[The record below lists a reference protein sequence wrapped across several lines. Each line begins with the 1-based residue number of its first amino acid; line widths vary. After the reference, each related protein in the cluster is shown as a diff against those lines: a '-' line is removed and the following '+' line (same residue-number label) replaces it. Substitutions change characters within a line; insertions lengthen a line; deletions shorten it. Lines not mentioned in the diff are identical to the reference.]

1 MKYHLRSLPLIAMI
15 TLGGVNA
22 ACSMEFAQHYD
33 GALRMDGNSTRISA
47 EGEITAETPAA
58 FERFLN
64 DAPLIFKRQAIVI
77 SSPGGS
83 VVAGIKLGA
92 IIRQHQ
98 FLTTVGSSVKS
109 GKSVMEFS
117 ISSVAPGECA
127 SSCVFAFAGG
137 VERFVAKGSR
147 LGVHQ
152 ISMDFKDLYK
162 TNVVSVE
169 ELDRSF
175 AFSQAAI
182 GLAISHFLGMGI
194 DPSIVPM
201 MVTKDPGEIKWL
213 SSSELSSTK
222 LIYDPTV
229 FDDWAVEPYKAGLVA
244 FTKSADGTRQL
255 TLFCSA
261 NRMKFKLTASGGAYA
276 EDFVSS
282 VGAVKEIE
290 VAGMKIAEPNFKIS
304 DVKGGMVIIGDWTG
318 TEVKPEERSVFS
330 LFGETTGS
338 MADLFSMY
346 RFNERGFQQ
355 GLRLARRNCVS

>member
-1 MKYHLRSLPLIAMI
+1 
-15 TLGGVNA
+15 
-22 ACSMEFAQHYD
+22 
-33 GALRMDGNSTRISA
+33 
-47 EGEITAETPAA
+47 
-58 FERFLN
+58 
-64 DAPLIFKRQAIVI
+64 
-77 SSPGGS
+77 
-83 VVAGIKLGA
+83 
-92 IIRQHQ
+92 
-98 FLTTVGSSVKS
+98 VKS
-109 GKSVMEFS
+109 GKSVMEGHVS

-290 VAGMKIAEPNFKIS
+290 VAGMKITEPNFKIS

-318 TEVKPEERSVFS
+318 TEVKP
-330 LFGETTGS
+330 
-338 MADLFSMY
+338 
-346 RFNERGFQQ
+346 
-355 GLRLARRNCVS
+355 

>member
-33 GALRMDGNSTRISA
+33 GALRMDGNSTWISA

-64 DAPLIFKRQAIVI
+64 DALIFKRQAIVI
-77 SSPGGS
+77 NSPGGS
-83 VVAGIKLGA
+83 VLAGIKLGV

-98 FLTTVGSSVKS
+98 FLTTVGRSAKS
-109 GKSVMEFS
+109 GKSVMEGHVS
-117 ISSVAPGECA
+117 ISSVVPGECA

-137 VERFVAKGSR
+137 VERFFAKGSR

-175 AFSQAAI
+175 ALSQTAI

-201 MVTKDPGEIKWL
+201 MVTKDPVEIKWL

-222 LIYDPTV
+222 LICDPTV

-255 TLFCSA
+255 TLFA
-261 NRMKFKLTASGGAYA
+261 RL
-276 EDFVSS
+276 
-282 VGAVKEIE
+282 
-290 VAGMKIAEPNFKIS
+290 
-304 DVKGGMVIIGDWTG
+304 IG
-318 TEVKPEERSVFS
+318 
-330 LFGETTGS
+330 
-338 MADLFSMY
+338 
-346 RFNERGFQQ
+346 
-355 GLRLARRNCVS
+355 